1 MHRHHV
7 TPGQIGQSPLVLG
20 RIEARHLQTV
30 LRVRQGDAIEL
41 FDGRGRTVAA
51 RIAACDRHGL
61 TLEHTAAPVAHPAPA
76 CRLTLAPCVSKG
88 RRMDWTLEKAAELGA
103 GCIMPIL
110 SERSVI
116 QLDTPGEADDK
127 QARWQ
132 RIVVEAT
139 RQCGGAWV
147 PEVMAPLPFDQALP
161 RLRAIRPLLAAA
173 LTPDA
178 RPLRE
183 ILADLAAATPPREAA
198 WIVGPEGDFTPGEI
212 ERLREA
218 SARLCSLGAHVL
230 RTETAAVY
238 GLAVL
243 GAAWL

>member
-7 TPGQIGQSPLVLG
+7 TPGQLVQSPLVLG

-30 LRVRQGDAIEL
+30 LRVRQGDVIEL
-41 FDGRGRTVAA
+41 FDGRGRTVTA
-51 RIAACDRHGL
+51 RIAACERHGL
-61 TLEHTAAPVAHPAPA
+61 TLEQTAAPVVHPAPA

-88 RRMDWTLEKAAELGA
+88 RRMDWTLEKAAELGV
-103 GCIMPIL
+103 GGIMPIL

-116 QLDTPGEADDK
+116 QLDNPGEADDK

-132 RIVVEAT
+132 RLVVEAT

-147 PEVMAPLPFDQALP
+147 PEVTAPLPFNQALP

-183 ILADLAAATPPREAA
+183 ILASHDAAPSPREAA

-230 RTETAAVY
+230 RTETAAIY